1 MNDEYCVEGHIRAL
15 KTILKL
21 TKLDQTAAERKI
33 EFLKFKIYSLEMERK
48 CFPLYRKEL
57 GKV

>member
-1 MNDEYCVEGHIRAL
+1 MNDEYGVEGHISAL

-21 TKLDQTAAERKI
+21 TKLDQIAVERKI
-33 EFLKFKIYSLEMERK
+33 EFLKFKIYSLKMQRK
-48 CFPLYRKEL
+48 CFPLYRNEL